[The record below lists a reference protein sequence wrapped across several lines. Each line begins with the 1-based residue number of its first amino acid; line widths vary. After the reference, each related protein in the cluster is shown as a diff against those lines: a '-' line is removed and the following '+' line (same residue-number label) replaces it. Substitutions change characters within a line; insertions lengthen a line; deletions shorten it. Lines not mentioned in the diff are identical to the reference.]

1 MADGYLTFDTK
12 MNTAGFKSGLGQVT
26 GMFTKLATLAGVAF
40 SVAGVVAFGRAA
52 VQAAGQAEAKFKG
65 LEFLMKANGRSMS
78 EATSFIKEFTADG
91 LVPMTSA
98 YESYKNMVSRGYS
111 TEQIE
116 KMLSVMKDAAVYNR
130 QGQFSM
136 GESIEKATMGLRME
150 NSLLT
155 DSVGIQKN
163 VAKMW
168 QEYANKI
175 GTTANNLTMLQKRQ
189 AEFEGFMAEGGVF
202 AGAAA
207 EYANSYAG
215 KVATIS
221 AAFKELQISVG
232 NAIIPFINALL
243 PAITQAILWF
253 TKLFNIVGQVV
264 NLLFGT
270 NVGMVDAEAAIA
282 GSAEQTAAATGETAA
297 NTEAAGK
304 AAKGALASFDKLNV
318 LAQDTSSG
326 GGGAGGGGGGA
337 GGGGGL
343 PTEGEAGGLSA
354 ELTALAAKVATIKEM
369 IASAFGTGDFSAL
382 ATSLSNGIV
391 GALRSAREAI
401 QGFDF
406 KQFGTDIGGG
416 FNNVVSS
423 INTFLSNIDFK
434 TVGKEFGGLLSDV
447 FKGGLDTAIGFLQE
461 VDWQNVGTTIWTG
474 IQSAIEYV
482 WGWITGV
489 DWGGIISRVFELL
502 GSALG
507 AAAGVIVGLATAI
520 WETLKSAWATVK
532 EKWNEFKDEAGGD
545 IWGGIKEGIA
555 NAAIA
560 IYEFVRDKVVKPF
573 IDGFKKAFGI
583 ASPSTV
589 MEEQGVNIID
599 GMKKGIEDA
608 WNAAKAWFDE
618 KIIAPLKEWF
628 TEAWDNIKG
637 FATDAWTKIE
647 EVWTTVSTWFK
658 DNVTE
663 PVKTF
668 FSDVWEDI
676 KGFFTGAWDD
686 IVIVWETVSTWF
698 QDNIITP
705 VQTAFE
711 TAWSTISTKVTGVW
725 EDIKTAWNEATTW
738 FNDTIWQPIKDKAG
752 EVWDSIKIG
761 AVNIGTDIANGV
773 ISAVNGVIG
782 FINSMIDGLEDAING
797 LIGLVNRLPF
807 INIPNIDLPSIKLL
821 DEIPRQQLKFPA
833 LATGAV
839 IPPNAPFAAI
849 LGDQRSGTNI
859 EAPMKTIEQAV
870 DNVLA
875 RRGINAGVDNGT
887 IHNVIKL
894 DGQILYDAFK
904 KIDRRVGK
912 SMIAG
917 SGIR

>member
-65 LEFLMKANGRSMS
+65 LEFLMRANGRSMS
-78 EATSFIKEFTADG
+78 QATAFIKEFTADG

-116 KMLSVMKDAAVYNR
+116 KMLAVMKDAAVYNR

-136 GESIEKATMGLRME
+136 GEAMEKATMGLRME

-168 QEYANKI
+168 QEYAQSI

-207 EYANSYAG
+207 EYADSYAG
-215 KVATIS
+215 RIAGIS
-221 AAFKELQISVG
+221 AAFQNLKVAVG
-232 NAIIPFINALL
+232 NAVIPFINALL
-243 PAITQAILWF
+243 PAITNAILWF
-253 TKLFNIVGQVV
+253 TKLFNIIGQVV

-282 GSAEQTAAATGETAA
+282 GSAEQTAAATEQTAA

-318 LAQDTSSG
+318 LAQDTSGG

-382 ATSLSNGIV
+382 ATALSNGIV
-391 GALRSAREAI
+391 GALTKAREAI

-474 IQSAIEYV
+474 IQSAIEFV

-489 DWGGIISRVFELL
+489 DWGGIISRVYELL

-545 IWGGIKEGIA
+545 IWGGIKEGII
-555 NAAIA
+555 NALHALDVWLL
-560 IYEFVRDKVVKPF
+560 EKVVRPF

-583 ASPSTV
+583 SSPSTV
-589 MEEQGVNIID
+589 MAEQGGYIID
-599 GMKKGIEDA
+599 GLKQGIVDA
-608 WNAAKAWFDE
+608 WNAAKDWFDE
-618 KIIAPLKEWF
+618 KIITPLKEWF
-628 TEAWDNIKG
+628 TEAWDSIKG
-637 FATDAWTKIE
+637 FASDAWEKIE
-647 EVWTTVSTWFK
+647 ETWTTVSTWFK

-668 FSDVWEDI
+668 FSDAWGNIE
-676 KGFFTGAWDD
+676 GFITGAWDN
-686 IVIVWETVSTWF
+686 IKIVWETVSTWF
-698 QDNIITP
+698 QQNVIDP
-705 VQTAFE
+705 VT
-711 TAWSTISTKVTGVW
+711 TAWDTATSSISTFFTDIW
-725 EDIKTAWNEATTW
+725 EDIKA
-738 FNDTIWQPIKDKAG
+738 
-752 EVWDSIKIG
+752 VWDDVAGWFKDN
-761 AVNIGTDIANGV
+761 VLNP
-773 ISAVNGVIG
+773 VIG
-782 FINSMIDGLEDAING
+782 FING
-797 LIGLVNRLPF
+797 LIGAVETAINWIVGGLNTISFDIPAWLGGGTFGVNLTPVGFDR
-807 INIPNIDLPSIKLL
+807 I
-821 DEIPRQQLKFPA
+821 PA

-849 LGDQRSGTNI
+849 LGDQRSGANI
-859 EAPMKTIEQAV
+859 EAPLKTIEQAV